1 MSPDAPR
8 SVETRAAAERP
19 IVLIGR
25 GYSGT
30 RVLALLAQACG
41 LFIGSRLNVSR
52 DSLEMAPAI
61 YAGVRRKADA
71 DEPERTAAE
80 LRAAGLALWEGGGRP
95 PLWGFKLPEA
105 ILLLPELR
113 RAFPQARFAF
123 IKRDPL
129 MSAAG
134 RVHPT
139 ADPAVPFG
147 HAALVLAARHAGLA
161 PEELLAESVAWRLA
175 VTTAHQFALAL
186 AFRDAVPADDWCELS
201 LERTV
206 VRPADALARLA
217 AFLGV
222 GSPAGD
228 GLGEIDPARALQPR
242 HSLPP
247 AEEARVAALVAPLR
261 ARLGYG
267 A

>member
-1 MSPDAPR
+1 MLPDAPGPAGP
-8 SVETRAAAERP
+8 SAEAERP
-19 IVLIGR
+19 TILLGR

-61 YAGVRRKADA
+61 YAGVRRKAEGGA
-71 DEPERTAAE
+71 PAATAAE
-80 LRAAGLALWEGGGRP
+80 LRAAALALWEGGGRP
-95 PLWGFKLPEA
+95 TLWGFKLPEA

-113 RAFPQARFAF
+113 RAFPRARYAF

-139 ADPAVPFG
+139 ADPDVPFG
-147 HAALVLAARHAGLA
+147 RAALVLAARHAGLA

-186 AFRDAVPADDWCELS
+186 AFRDDVPPADWLELS

-217 AFLGV
+217 EFLGV
-222 GSPAGD
+222 RPLSAD
-228 GLGEIDPARALQPR
+228 GLGEIDPDRALRPR
-242 HSLPP
+242 HPLPP
-247 AEEARVAALVAPLR
+247 KEEARVAPLLAPLR
-261 ARLGYG
+261 ARLGYDT
-267 A
+267 